1 MFTATFEQD
10 GFEFEVEIEY
20 CITGHN
26 IPATLIDPP
35 EYPECEIESINFI
48 EQDDFF
54 IDDGFSEEDFKE
66 LFYSRVE
73 AMLDL
78 MELAYLDD
86 SSELDNDFEEL
97 LTEMCFNNAESERED
112 F

>member
-1 MFTATFEQD
+1 MFTTTFEKN

-20 CITGHN
+20 CISGYYT
-26 IPATLIDPP
+26 PATLIDPP
-35 EYPECEIESINFI
+35 EYPECEIESIEFV
-48 EQDDFF
+48 EQNDFF
-54 IDDGFSEEDFKE
+54 DNDGFSEEDFKE

-78 MELAYLDD
+78 MNLAYLDD
-86 SSELDNDFEEL
+86 NSKLNNDFEGFITEL
-97 LTEMCFNNAESERED
+97 CFDNAESERED